1 MGIKG
6 GFMEMIT
13 AVALFYCRIWPC
25 QALIVAAGAGAAAG
39 AVAGYFAAQ
48 SVVKQYAAKIGG

>member
-1 MGIKG
+1 
-6 GFMEMIT
+6 MEMIT